1 MNKSSA
7 ITKYYVL
14 RQTLYTP
21 KISPNHELIT
31 DGSLTIA
38 IFIQAKTH

>member
-1 MNKSSA
+1 MNKSST

-21 KISPNHELIT
+21 KISPNHELVT
-31 DGSLTIA
+31 DGNLTIA
-38 IFIQAKTH
+38 SRIQATTR